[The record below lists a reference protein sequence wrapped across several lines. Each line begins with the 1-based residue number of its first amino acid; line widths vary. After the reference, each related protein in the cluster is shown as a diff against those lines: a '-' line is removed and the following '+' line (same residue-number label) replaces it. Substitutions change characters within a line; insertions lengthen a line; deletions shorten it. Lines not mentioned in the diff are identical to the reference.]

1 MGDVTAV
8 NMDVVTDKSGH
19 VFTPCAVSVCITP
32 AAPAPLPIPYP
43 VVGSTSDGATA
54 PAIRTSINGAKVI
67 TVGSVFTA
75 CHGNEAGTLKEVVS
89 LNTGGPCLPLIGA
102 PTVLT
107 ELGMQAITGSFG
119 IMNKGITVGPGGS
132 TSGADGSAGSA
143 SGGGGGGGSADGNK
157 APGPSGGGGSGGGGS
172 GSGASAGGGADKSS
186 TQGKDAAPGAGS
198 TATAAKGDPKVDKM
212 TAGLDPSAKA
222 QVDKSPTLKKQL
234 GELHDDGWKV
244 KQGDPGKGS
253 FADRKNKEI
262 VLDPNLPKD
271 QQTQVLAH
279 EAGHAKYTPDP
290 YVPPTGK
297 TKQEYVDANVKNSM
311 KDEGEATYNNCKVR
325 DEVKQNGGGDIGVA
339 GANSNGYI
347 KSYDDSKQPGGSK
360 DKAVGEMANGF
371 GNEKTSTTGE
381 SYNDYYGKPYADH
394 YDKTNPPPA
403 GGGGGP

>member
-132 TSGADGSAGSA
+132 TSGASGGAGSA
-143 SGGGGGGGSADGNK
+143 SGGGGAGGGAGGNK
-157 APGPSGGGGSGGGGS
+157 PPGPSGGGGSGGGGS
-172 GSGASAGGGADKSS
+172 GSGASAPTQAEKDLAAQPNANPDDGKNAARVTAREKVVRDFYEGRPGLGQQRADQDMGVGGSPPRANGNPKGYGIDLQGPVKVVDIPPPPKMEQYVKKHGNPGNFFDPVGGQSGDKLGLNDDPAIRKSTTFNTPVTNPKQQGLVSQNGPIVDDWTDPNNPVQTKGGG
-186 TQGKDAAPGAGS
+186 TQMTVDDDTK
-198 TATAAKGDPKVDKM
+198 KGFDP
-212 TAGLDPSAKA
+212 
-222 QVDKSPTLKKQL
+222 
-234 GELHDDGWKV
+234 
-244 KQGDPGKGS
+244 
-253 FADRKNKEI
+253 
-262 VLDPNLPKD
+262 
-271 QQTQVLAH
+271 
-279 EAGHAKYTPDP
+279 
-290 YVPPTGK
+290 
-297 TKQEYVDANVKNSM
+297 
-311 KDEGEATYNNCKVR
+311 
-325 DEVKQNGGGDIGVA
+325 
-339 GANSNGYI
+339 
-347 KSYDDSKQPGGSK
+347 QPQ
-360 DKAVGEMANGF
+360 
-371 GNEKTSTTGE
+371 
-381 SYNDYYGKPYADH
+381 PW
-394 YDKTNPPPA
+394 
-403 GGGGGP
+403 